1 MHRRYGVL
9 LLLSAV
15 LLAATVYGGW
25 MIFQPGPQLP
35 FTVRWADAQHARI
48 EPIPGLT
55 PPTLHAD
62 DRLDLAAQSTAT
74 RIALVTSELSNL
86 PSAARYPLLIERGAA
101 LVRVSVGT
109 VDGYRGALASWVNWV
124 TLYWLI
130 LFAGIALLALWRG
143 HDRAAWGLAFWAL
156 AAAPL
161 AFASNT
167 LTPGGNGLALLGLLG
182 YVGFSLLAG
191 IGFYV
196 MAESIAGSALGPR
209 RRLLWRGL
217 FALVLGAAAI
227 TALGGPIAVVAAGWA
242 GLMQLLHGLLPL
254 ASYLVPI
261 ALLAASHRHADARQ
275 RLRLRWLLWGSVVF
289 VAGQVFNDVP
299 LPLSF
304 LETVLLGNGLSTLGG
319 LALLYAV
326 LRHRVVDVT
335 VALNRG
341 LVYAATTSLVLGLF
355 ALFES
360 LIERSALGHGASLAL
375 EFAVPL
381 GLGVALS
388 TVHRRVDALVERFLF
403 RRQYRAETALRRF
416 AEECAF
422 ITQPENLFNL
432 TIEQIARHVDT
443 PRVALYERTAEAY
456 VCVRQQGEPVLPE
469 QVATDDLAFVG
480 LRTRNAELALQ
491 DKASALGTDG
501 YAFPLMLRGNLLG
514 ALVVGQRPGEH
525 YAAEERELL
534 FHVAHEVG
542 AALFA
547 LRAQESETRA
557 SESEARVRSIQS
569 KFEESEARVR
579 SSEAQ
584 AQAVKAEA
592 EAIQAQARATQAQ
605 LLEAHARELE
615 ARAREAVLLKALT
628 ALGSA
633 AGR

>member
-1 MHRRYGVL
+1 MHRRYGLLVL
-9 LLLSAV
+9 LTV
-15 LLAATVYGGW
+15 VVVAATAYAGW
-25 MIFQPGPQLP
+25 MRFQPSSYLP
-35 FTVRWADAQHARI
+35 FTMHWVNAGQARI
-48 EPIPGLT
+48 EPIPGVAM
-55 PPTLHAD
+55 PATLHAGD
-62 DRLDLAAQSTAT
+62 WLDLATQSRAT
-74 RIALVTSELSNL
+74 RIALVTSESAANL
-86 PSAARYPLLIERGAA
+86 PAAASYALRIQRGAA
-101 LVRVSVGT
+101 QVSVRVGA
-109 VDGYRGALASWVNWV
+109 VDGNTGGAPASWNDWLTVY
-124 TLYWLI
+124 TLV

-143 HDRAAWGLAFWAL
+143 RDRAAWGMALWAM
-156 AAAPL
+156 AQTPL
-161 AFASNT
+161 AFASVR
-167 LTPGGNGLALLGLLG
+167 LTPSGNGLVLLGLLG
-182 YVGFSLLAG
+182 SYGFSLLAR

-209 RRLLWRGL
+209 QRALWRSL
-217 FALVLGAAAI
+217 FALVLGAATI
-227 TALGGPIAVVAAGWA
+227 TELGGTIAVVAAGWA
-242 GLMQLLHGLLPL
+242 GLMQPLLKLLIP

-261 ALLAASHRHADARQ
+261 ALLAASHRHADVRQ

-289 VAGQVFNDVP
+289 VAGLVFYDVP

-304 LETVLLGNGLSTLGG
+304 SVRVLLDQGLATLGA

-326 LRHRVVDVT
+326 LRHRVIDVSM
-335 VALNRG
+335 VLNRG

-403 RRQYRAETALRRF
+403 RRQYRTETALRRF

-422 ITQPENLFNL
+422 ITQPGNLFKQ
-432 TIEQIARHVDT
+432 TIEQITLHTGT
-443 PRVALYERTAEAY
+443 PHVALYEASAEGY
-456 VCVRQQGEPVLPE
+456 GCVAQRGEPALPA
-469 QVATDDLAFVG
+469 QVAADDPAFVS
-480 LRTRNAELALQ
+480 LRARNAELDLHATQ
-491 DKASALGTDG
+491 SALDRDG

-525 YAAEERELL
+525 YASDERVLL

-547 LRAQESETRA
+547 LRAQESE
-557 SESEARVRSIQS
+557 ARV
-569 KFEESEARVR
+569 
-579 SSEAQ
+579 
-584 AQAVKAEA
+584 QAVKAEA
-592 EAIQAQARATQAQ
+592 AASQAQARATRAQ
-605 LLEAHARELE
+605 LQEACARES
-615 ARAREAVLLKALT
+615 VLLKALT